1 MSEKKIIITGHT
13 NGVGKAIYDKFKKIS
28 CREIVGMSR
37 SNGYDIEKDFDKI
50 VEEATGAE
58 LFINNAYRD
67 SQQLKLFHALKNK
80 VDMMVVMGSVS
91 RLYPELIPT
100 QYVHDKQALAEACRL
115 ESINPDGIPILHL
128 DLSFLEATEI
138 NKDDTTAFNSDY
150 NTPLSDVVD
159 TIIFW
164 AQKPSIRQVE
174 FRWKLTNHVY
184 NELKRINTDHFAL
197 DALYKSSAARA
208 SGHQNSSI

>member
-1 MSEKKIIITGHT
+1 MSEKKIVITGHT
-13 NGVGKAIYDKFKKIS
+13 KGIGKAIHDKFTEVS

-37 SNGYDIEKDFDKI
+37 SNGYDLEKDFDRI

-67 SQQLKLFHALKNK
+67 QQQLKLFHALKDK

-91 RLYPELIPT
+91 RMYPELIPT
-100 QYVHDKQALAEACRL
+100 DYVHDKQALAEACRL
-115 ESINPDGIPILHL
+115 ESINPKGIPILHL
-128 DLSFLEATEI
+128 DLSFLEGTEI
-138 NKDDTTAFNSDY
+138 NESDPTAFKSDY
-150 NTPLSDVVD
+150 NIPLDDIVE

-174 FRWKLTNHVY
+174 FRWKLTPFVKS
-184 NELKRINTDHFAL
+184 ELERINPNL
-197 DALYKSSAARA
+197 DPSR
-208 SGHQNSSI
+208 ITF

>member
-13 NGVGKAIYDKFKKIS
+13 SGVGKAIYDKFNEIS
-28 CREIVGMSR
+28 CHTIVGMSR

-67 SQQLKLFHALKNK
+67 EQQLKLFHALKDK

-91 RLYPELIPT
+91 RFYPDLIPT

-115 ESINPDGIPILHL
+115 ESINPDGIPVLHL
-128 DLSFLEATEI
+128 DLSFLEGTEVVG
-138 NKDDTTAFNSDY
+138 DDPTAFISDY
-150 NTPLSDVVD
+150 NTPLDDVVE

-174 FRWKLTNHVY
+174 FRWKLTQHVY
-184 NELKRINTDHFAL
+184 NQLKAIAPDQAALELLR
-197 DALYKSSAARA
+197 SSVSR
-208 SGHQNSSI
+208 

>member
-13 NGVGKAIYDKFKKIS
+13 RGIGKAIHDRFKAVS

-67 SQQLKLFHALKNK
+67 SQQLKLVEALKDR

-91 RLYPELIPT
+91 RFYPELIPT
-100 QYVHDKQALAEACRL
+100 DYVQDKQALAEACRL
-115 ESINPDGIPILHL
+115 ISLNPNGIPLLHL
-128 DLSFLEATEI
+128 DLGFIEGTEI
-138 NKDDTTAFNSDY
+138 NNDDPTAFTSDY
-150 NTPLSDVVD
+150 NTTKEDIVD
-159 TIIFW
+159 AIIFW
-164 AQKPSIRQVE
+164 ASKPSIRQIE
-174 FRWKLTNHVY
+174 FRWKLTPHVKS
-184 NELKRINTDHFAL
+184 ELERINPNL
-197 DALYKSSAARA
+197 DPSRIL
-208 SGHQNSSI
+208 I

>member
-13 NGVGKAIYDKFKKIS
+13 SGIGKAIYDKFKEIS

-58 LFINNAYRD
+58 IFINNAYRD
-67 SQQLKLFHALKNK
+67 SQQLKLVDALKDK

-91 RLYPELIPT
+91 RFYPELIPT
-100 QYVHDKQALAEACRL
+100 NYVHDKQALAEACRL
-115 ESINPDGIPILHL
+115 ISLNPTGIPLLHL
-128 DLSFLEATEI
+128 DLGFIEGTEL
-138 NKDDTTAFNSDY
+138 NSNDPTAFTSDY
-150 NTPLSDVVD
+150 TTTKEDIVD

-164 AQKPSIRQVE
+164 AGKPSIRQVE
-174 FRWKLTNHVY
+174 FRWKLTSHVKS
-184 NELKRINTDHFAL
+184 ELERINPNL
-197 DALYKSSAARA
+197 DPSRI
-208 SGHQNSSI
+208 QI

>member
-1 MSEKKIIITGHT
+1 MNKKIIITGHT
-13 NGVGKAIYDKFKKIS
+13 RGLGKSIYDKFTEIS

-37 SNGYDIEKDFDKI
+37 SNGYDIETDFDRI
-50 VEEATGAE
+50 VEEASGAE

-67 SQQLKLFHALKNK
+67 SQQLKLFDALKNK

-91 RLYPELIPT
+91 RFYPELIPT

-115 ESINPDGIPILHL
+115 ESLKPNGIPILHL
-128 DLSFLEATEI
+128 DLSFIEGTEVT
-138 NKDDTTAFNSDY
+138 NNDPSAFVSDYTTSKDDI
-150 NTPLSDVVD
+150 VD

-174 FRWKLTNHVY
+174 FRWKLTPHVY
-184 NELKRINTDHFAL
+184 SELKRINPNL
-197 DALYKSSAARA
+197 DPSRI
-208 SGHQNSSI
+208 SI

>member
-13 NGVGKAIYDKFKKIS
+13 KGIGKAIHDRYKAVS

-67 SQQLKLFHALKNK
+67 SQQLKLVEALKDR

-91 RLYPELIPT
+91 RFYPELIPT
-100 QYVHDKQALAEACRL
+100 DYVQDKQALAEACRL
-115 ESINPDGIPILHL
+115 ISLNPNGIPLLHL
-128 DLSFLEATEI
+128 DLGFIEGTEI
-138 NKDDTTAFNSDY
+138 NNDDPTAFTSDY
-150 NTPLSDVVD
+150 NTTKEDIVD
-159 TIIFW
+159 AIIFW
-164 AQKPSIRQVE
+164 ASKPSIRQIE
-174 FRWKLTNHVY
+174 FRWKLTPHVKS
-184 NELKRINTDHFAL
+184 ELERINPNL
-197 DALYKSSAARA
+197 DPSRIL
-208 SGHQNSSI
+208 I